1 MGIASL
7 ILGIISII
15 LAFVPFIWMLS
26 IVTAIVGLILGII
39 SLVKKLEKG
48 QSIAG
53 IVLCAITLLLAIM
66 SLYNIYNTFSDIS
79 TTTSTNIETGKQ
91 ETTSNED
98 LKKNITVEALGITKN
113 GDFAFKIINNNDQAV
128 FVDTVNTVFKDA
140 NGNFMEKAQSQAQ
153 YFGIPANSEVV
164 NYNWGYDKN
173 FSNYPNYEFE
183 IELSDSS
190 WITDNMVLDN
200 FEITANNTGKQIAVQ
215 VKNNNDVSFE
225 SINILIAYYQNGS
238 IVGCENGYANTSTT
252 AANGTAYINVD
263 YPKDSKYKD
272 VTFDDYK
279 VYLLEANK
287 SY

>member
-1 MGIASL
+1 MGLASL

-66 SLYNIYNTFSDIS
+66 SLYNIYNTFSDIG

-98 LKKNITVEALGITKN
+98 LKKNVTVEALGITKS

-164 NYNWGYDKN
+164 NYNGGYDKN

-252 AANGTAYINVD
+252 AANGTAYINVL
-263 YPKDSKYKD
+263 YPMDSKYND
-272 VTFDDYK
+272 VPFDDYK

-287 SY
+287 NY